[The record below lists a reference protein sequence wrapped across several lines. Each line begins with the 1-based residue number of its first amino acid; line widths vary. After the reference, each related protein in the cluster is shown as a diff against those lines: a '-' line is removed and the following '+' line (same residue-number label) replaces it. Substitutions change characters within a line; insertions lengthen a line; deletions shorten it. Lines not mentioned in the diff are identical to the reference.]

1 LELGSSSNDTSDLSI
16 AATAIASRF
25 AVTSRYIEQL
35 RKLVDQRA
43 LFYNE
48 PGAAIDDCSAL
59 FNREDEQTEHELK
72 LLASWLEQNSARS
85 SQRRRHGD
93 IVLSSLKS
101 RRAEYALTFNDL
113 LKKRT
118 EVLKSKVRRQ
128 TQFGAGS
135 AFRRREL
142 SLGTPLFT
150 YPTPNQQQTGSKRT
164 DTNPATTS
172 GAPPVQH
179 LHTSGMA
186 QNNPSGDEP
195 STESVGLVRRRPP
208 RGGKVMRPT
217 CQKCTVRV
225 VCLIL
230 AFFNVSTRSNDVPS
244 NGGRN

>member
-1 LELGSSSNDTSDLSI
+1 MDRSAEFLSAVNMFASESSISANFAPFELGSSVNETSDLST

-25 AVTSRYIEQL
+25 AVTSRYIDQL
-35 RKLVDQRA
+35 KKLVDQRA

-59 FNREDEQTEHELK
+59 FHREDEQTEHELK

-93 IVLSSLKS
+93 VVLSSLKS

-128 TQFGAGS
+128 TQFGAGC
-135 AFRRREL
+135 AVRRREL

-150 YPTPNQQQTGSKRT
+150 YPTSNHEQTGSKRANPT
-164 DTNPATTS
+164 ENDTTPVMPPGQHVNTS
-172 GAPPVQH
+172 GVVQKKSFEDKLAP
-179 LHTSGMA
+179 
-186 QNNPSGDEP
+186 
-195 STESVGLVRRRPP
+195 ESVGLVRRRPP
-208 RGGKVMRPT
+208 RGGK
-217 CQKCTVRV
+217 
-225 VCLIL
+225 
-230 AFFNVSTRSNDVPS
+230 
-244 NGGRN
+244 